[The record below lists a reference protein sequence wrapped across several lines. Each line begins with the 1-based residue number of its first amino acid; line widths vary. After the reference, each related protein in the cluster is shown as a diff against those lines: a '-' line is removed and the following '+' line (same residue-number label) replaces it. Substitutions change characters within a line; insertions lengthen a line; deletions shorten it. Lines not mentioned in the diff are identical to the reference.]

1 MTKINSK
8 VINLA
13 AIEKIAKSMDTF
25 SCFQTTTRNL
35 GRNVFRAKDYGS
47 RITVHS
53 LYYYLPTKLMYVPCY
68 LLKP

>member
-25 SCFQTTTRNL
+25 SCFQTTTRNS
-35 GRNVFRAKDYGS
+35 GRNVLRAEDSGS
-47 RITVHS
+47 KIRVHS
-53 LYYYLPTKLMYVPCY
+53 LYYFLTFRACF
-68 LLKP
+68 

>member
-1 MTKINSK
+1 MTKTNSK

-35 GRNVFRAKDYGS
+35 GRNVLRAEDSGS

-53 LYYYLPTKLMYVPCY
+53 LYCYLPTKLMYPVTY
-68 LLKP
+68 